1 VIWFLLT
8 LPFRLVG
15 LGFRLGAG
23 SAKVTRRTVR
33 VVGYRRVVVFAAGV
47 GVGLLLA
54 PVPGDQLRAKL
65 RDALAQLGL
74 GGAGLGAPADVASAV
89 RDELASSPRTW
100 HLPQPAVTAA
110 EGRVTL
116 SGEVPHAT
124 AAADLERAA
133 RAVRG
138 VHEVDNRLRIA
149 TASN

>member
-1 VIWFLLT
+1 V
-8 LPFRLVG
+8 
-15 LGFRLGAG
+15 
-23 SAKVTRRTVR
+23 
-33 VVGYRRVVVFAAGV
+33 
-47 GVGLLLA
+47 
-54 PVPGDQLRAKL
+54 
-65 RDALAQLGL
+65 
-74 GGAGLGAPADVASAV
+74 GAPADVASAV